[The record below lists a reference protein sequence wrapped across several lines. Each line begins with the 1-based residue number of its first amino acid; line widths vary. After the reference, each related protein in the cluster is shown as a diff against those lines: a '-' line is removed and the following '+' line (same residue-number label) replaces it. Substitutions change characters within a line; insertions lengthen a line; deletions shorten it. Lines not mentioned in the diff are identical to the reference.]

1 MEKSNRRGLYIQ
13 QVEILGCGNFY
24 FLQKDICFEENPNRN
39 VNFDYFRQ
47 CWGVG
52 GRCRKGKCLCSVNM
66 HINIQG
72 QCIGVIFFITSFLL
86 DMNCT
91 RICKICS
98 KFTMW
103 THPLPLKAHGAIL
116 LIIIQEVKTCE
127 DKAAKESLWMMP
139 HRIHIPIHGAP
150 KIKLWRDPLL
160 NNKNR
165 GNIWTGG

>member
-13 QVEILGCGNFY
+13 QVEILGF
-24 FLQKDICFEENPNRN
+24 FLFPSKRCFEENLNRN

-86 DMNCT
+86 DMDCT

-103 THPLPLKAHGAIL
+103 APPPFHSKHMEPYYWSSSKKLKLAKTNQPRKLSEWCPTESTSQSMELKKSNSGATL
-116 LIIIQEVKTCE
+116 C
-127 DKAAKESLWMMP
+127 
-139 HRIHIPIHGAP
+139 
-150 KIKLWRDPLL
+150 
-160 NNKNR
+160 
-165 GNIWTGG
+165 